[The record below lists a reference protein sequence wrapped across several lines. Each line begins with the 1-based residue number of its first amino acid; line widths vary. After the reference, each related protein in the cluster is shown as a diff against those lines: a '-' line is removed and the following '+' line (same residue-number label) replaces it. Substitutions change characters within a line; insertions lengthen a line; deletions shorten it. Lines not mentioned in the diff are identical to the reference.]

1 MRGCLRFACGIVVMA
16 IFVSVS
22 PPSLGQQENP
32 QPSGEPDSTAVPKN
46 AAPAPAGTAATVL
59 SKNKVQSVL
68 GKDVRSTDGA
78 DMGRIVDVIVDR
90 KGEPRAAVIDF
101 GGFLGVGSRKIA
113 VDWNALHFSPDGKPS
128 QITLALTK
136 DQVKAA
142 PAYAGD
148 KKPVVVL
155 GASGKTQPIPSE
167 ELPADS
173 NQE

>member
-1 MRGCLRFACGIVVMA
+1 L
-16 IFVSVS
+16 S
-22 PPSLGQQENP
+22 QQENP
-32 QPSGEPDSTAVPKN
+32 PPEPPSGEPNGPTAPKN
-46 AAPAPAGTAATVL
+46 TAPAQNGTAATVL
-59 SKNKVQSVL
+59 AKNKVQSVL
-68 GKDVRSTDGA
+68 GKNVRSTDGA

-113 VDWNALHFSPDGKPS
+113 VDWSALHFSPDGQPS

-148 KKPVVVL
+148 KQPVVVL
-155 GASGKTQPIPSE
+155 SASGKTQPIPSE
-167 ELPADS
+167 DLPADS
-173 NQE
+173 NKE

>member
-1 MRGCLRFACGIVVMA
+1 
-16 IFVSVS
+16 
-22 PPSLGQQENP
+22 
-32 QPSGEPDSTAVPKN
+32 
-46 AAPAPAGTAATVL
+46 
-59 SKNKVQSVL
+59 
-68 GKDVRSTDGA
+68 
-78 DMGRIVDVIVDR
+78 
-90 KGEPRAAVIDF
+90 
-101 GGFLGVGSRKIA
+101 

-155 GASGKTQPIPSE
+155 GASGKAQPIPSE
-167 ELPADS
+167 DLPADS